1 LRPLILETAQKVQQQ
16 LPASVQT
23 GPAVRNDQITMAA
36 HLQMLEGQ
44 PQLQEMYGLLSQG
57 IIKNNNGGHG
67 DK

>member
-1 LRPLILETAQKVQQQ
+1 LETAQKVQQQ
-16 LPASVQT
+16 LPPKVQT
-23 GPAVRNDQITMAA
+23 GPAVRNDQTTMAA

-44 PQLQEMYGLLSQG
+44 PQLQEMYTLLSQG